1 MTVKKPYVAPQLYRV
16 PLDPEQAILSS
27 CSLSA
32 MSVSNGG
39 GGGCR
44 PAGAGNCKNR
54 SGRRNRDNGPRAS

>member
-1 MTVKKPYVAPQLYRV
+1 MTAKKTYVTPQLYRV

-32 MSVSNGG
+32 LSLSNGG

-54 SGRRNRDNGPRAS
+54 SGRGGRDSGPRAS

>member
-1 MTVKKPYVAPQLYRV
+1 MTPKKPYTSPQLYRV
-16 PLDPEQAILSS
+16 PLDSEQAILSA

-44 PAGAGNCKNR
+44 PASAGNCKNR
-54 SGRRNRDNGPRAS
+54 GGLGNRDSGPRAS

>member
-1 MTVKKPYVAPQLYRV
+1 MTAKKQYVTPQLYRV

-32 MSVSNGG
+32 MSLSNGG

-44 PAGAGNCKNR
+44 PAGSGNCKNR
-54 SGRRNRDNGPRAS
+54 SGQGNRDSGPRPS